1 MRDLMDHC
9 LKKLGKS
16 TLTFQLFANPTS
28 LNSEKVLKNFK
39 GTSSCRILIASLR
52 SAGVGLNLT
61 VASYV
66 FLLDPWW
73 NESVE
78 NQAID
83 RVHRLGQTRPVH
95 IKRFIMQGSIEE
107 NMLDI
112 QRRKSALAGA
122 ISSDSKVTLDDL
134 VRLFEF

>member
-1 MRDLMDHC
+1 M
-9 LKKLGKS
+9 
-16 TLTFQLFANPTS
+16 
-28 LNSEKVLKNFK
+28 
-39 GTSSCRILIASLR
+39 ASLR
-52 SAGVGLNLT
+52 STGVGLNLT

-83 RVHRLGQTRPVH
+83 RVHRLGQTRPVR
-95 IKRFIMQGSIEE
+95 IKRFIMQDSIEE
-107 NMLDI
+107 KMLDI